1 MADTKERAAD
11 PKADRAKDE
20 PAPEAKEQPV
30 QQRPVDDHVRQQE
43 AAETRPDLDQPK
55 IGEVTTPEASS
66 TPPVERIPTDDDP
79 DRRKTVTVT
88 CAIPNGMR
96 LTLRGDDPAKKQEI
110 ILGHGSNAGVDAEYW
125 NAWLEENREYAPV
138 VSGHI
143 SASEE
148 H

>member
-20 PAPEAKEQPV
+20 PAPEAKAQPALT
-30 QQRPVDDHVRQQE
+30 RPVDDHVRQQE
-43 AAETRPDLDQPK
+43 AAGTRPDLDQQK
-55 IGEVTTPEASS
+55 IGEAATPEAAP
-66 TPPVERIPTDDDP
+66 TPPVEPIPTDDP

-88 CAIPNGMR
+88 CAIPNGLR
-96 LTLRGDDPAKKQEI
+96 LTLRGDDPARKQEI
-110 ILGHGSNAGVDAEYW
+110 VLGHGSNAGVDAEFW
-125 NAWLEENREYAPV
+125 NRWLEENRGYAPV